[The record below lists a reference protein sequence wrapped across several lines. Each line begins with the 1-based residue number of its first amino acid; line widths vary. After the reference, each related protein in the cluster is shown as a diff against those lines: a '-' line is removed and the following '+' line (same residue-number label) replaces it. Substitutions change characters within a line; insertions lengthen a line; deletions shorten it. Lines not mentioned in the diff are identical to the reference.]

1 MTQSDLAAEANI
13 SARHLSFLETGKAQP
28 SREMVIR
35 IGGYLEMPLRQ
46 QNVLLSAAGFAAA
59 FQERSLEELTSAHQA
74 IEQILQAHKPYPA
87 FAVDRHWNIILSNR
101 AIPQLYVD
109 CSPEILRA
117 PVNAVRLMLHPR
129 GLAPKIVNLAQWR
142 AHVIEVLRQQVES
155 TADRDIEALL
165 GEVLAYPTARMKT
178 VAMAGVGAQRY
189 ATPLQIATE
198 AGIVSFLNTTTVF
211 GSPSDVTLSE
221 IALEMLFPGDA
232 ETVAIVEALTYSGA
246 AK

>member
-1 MTQSDLAAEANI
+1 MDLAAEANI

-35 IGGYLEMPLRQ
+35 LGGYLKMPLRQ

-59 FQERSLEELTSAHQA
+59 FEERSLEELTSAYKA

-109 CSPEILRA
+109 CSPEFLST

-129 GLAPKIVNLAQWR
+129 GLAPRIVNLAQWR
-142 AHVIEVLRQQVES
+142 AHVVAVLRQQAES

-165 GEVLAYPTARMKT
+165 AEVLAYPTPRGKAVEVT
-178 VAMAGVGAQRY
+178 GEGAQRY
-189 ATPLQIATE
+189 ATPLQIATD

-232 ETVAIVEALTYSGA
+232 ETVAIVEALTHSGA
-246 AK
+246 AR